1 MAHQKS
7 SLRYLNNGYK
17 SYINRYSICSTL
29 YSLSPIAGDLESGG
43 ILTYEFL
50 KDFHR
55 RSGIIAIVNFI
66 TTRVG
71 RKLKLR
77 EYEIDGAE
85 AINLVMLVLCFI
97 MEKSLV
103 EEVCTKNDIAG
114 FIRRM
119 DVDYLKKNIS
129 DEEYVT
135 ISDYIVKDCL
145 QNSGIPYYFDT
156 YNFETGKEEK
166 INVKLIDDKRVALG
180 AETAYSYYMTPQ
192 GYKFMFNTLEIED
205 AMKVS
210 IEQFKLSLS
219 IKKRNFNAAR
229 NNVDSLFNISK
240 TQIQRINYFIKR
252 VKEDIGSTGIEE
264 YEKIYS
270 STFSSIE
277 EQKQG
282 YDSLYELIGKVEAS
296 IAGNSGALLDKDAL
310 KKEIENI
317 TYIRNRLK
325 LIINEQSN
333 LLLKQQ
339 ELQRIYHD
347 AVDNILYIGFEN
359 RMNFEEAVVK
369 KIEDNPQLSYPLVK
383 ILRPLFMPDM
393 DKLFSL
399 KKALKEQRITAHEAV
414 NEGSGILM
422 SDRYFSKLESEN
434 EIKIREISEKYVNI
448 FEKICSGARSSQDG
462 KILLSR
468 LVAVSRDE
476 YKKLVPDLKILTNVL
491 LQLGSMKEVDFAAI
505 RSQKGRTVFNPSEA
519 FDIKYCVLKLLDRD
533 RSFDS
538 IKSMKILLCRNDTI
552 FIPEKPIERGHSS
565 DLKEIPP
572 AGECLLSFD
581 RVTGL
586 SCPDM
591 LFQLEVD
598 EG

>member
-1 MAHQKS
+1 M
-7 SLRYLNNGYK
+7 
-17 SYINRYSICSTL
+17 
-29 YSLSPIAGDLESGG
+29 
-43 ILTYEFL
+43 TYDFL

-55 RSGIIAIVNFI
+55 RAEIIAIVNFI
-66 TTRVG
+66 TTRVA

-103 EEVCTKNDIAG
+103 EESCTKYDIAG
-114 FIRRM
+114 FIRRL
-119 DVDYLKKNIS
+119 DVDYLKKNIL
-129 DEEYVT
+129 DEEYLT

-156 YNFETGKEEK
+156 YNFEAGKEEK
-166 INVKLIDDKRVALG
+166 INVKLIDDKRVTLG
-180 AETAYSYYMTPQ
+180 TEAAYSYYMTPQ

-252 VKEDIGSTGIEE
+252 VREDIGSTGIEE
-264 YEKIYS
+264 YEKIYN
-270 STFSSIE
+270 STFSSIN

-296 IAGNSGALLDKDAL
+296 LGEGSGINLDKEAL
-310 KKEIENI
+310 KREIENI
-317 TYIRNRLK
+317 VYIRNRLK
-325 LIINEQSN
+325 LIIGEQSN

-339 ELQRIYHD
+339 ELQKIYNE

-369 KIEDNPQLSYPLVK
+369 IIEENPELSYPLIK
-383 ILRPLFMPDM
+383 ILRPLFMPDT
-393 DKLFSL
+393 DKHFNLR
-399 KKALKEQRITAHEAV
+399 KALKEQRIAAPEAV
-414 NEGSGILM
+414 NEGSSILM

-434 EIKIREISEKYVNI
+434 EIKIREINEKYVNI
-448 FEKICSGARSSQDG
+448 FEMICKGTKSGRDRE
-462 KILLSR
+462 ILLSQ
-468 LVAVSRDE
+468 LVAASGEE
-476 YKKLVPDLKILTNVL
+476 YKKLVPNLKILTNVL
-491 LQLGSMKEVDFAAI
+491 LQLGSMKEVDFTAI
-505 RSQKGRTVFNPSEA
+505 KSQKGRTVFNPSEA

-533 RSFDS
+533 RNFDS
-538 IKSMKILLCRNDTI
+538 IKTMKILLSRNETI
-552 FIPEKPIERGHSS
+552 FIPEKLIKRGHSS
-565 DLKEIPP
+565 DPKEILP
-572 AGECLLSFD
+572 AEECPLSFD

-591 LFQLEVD
+591 LFQVEVD
-598 EG
+598 

>member
-1 MAHQKS
+1 M
-7 SLRYLNNGYK
+7 YK
-17 SYINRYSICSTL
+17 YTDYIQCFSE
-29 YSLSPIAGDLESGG
+29 GLESGG
-43 ILTYEFL
+43 ILTYDFL

-55 RSGIIAIVNFI
+55 RTEIIAIVNFI
-66 TTRVG
+66 TTRVV

-103 EEVCTKNDIAG
+103 EETCTKNDIAG
-114 FIRRM
+114 FIRRL

-129 DEEYVT
+129 DEEYMT

-156 YNFETGKEEK
+156 YNFDTGKEEK

-180 AETAYSYYMTPQ
+180 TETAYSYYMTPQ

-264 YEKIYS
+264 YEKIYN
-270 STFSSIE
+270 STFSSID

-296 IAGNSGALLDKDAL
+296 IAENSGATLDKEAL

-325 LIINEQSN
+325 LIIGEQSN

-339 ELQRIYHD
+339 ELQKIYYE

-369 KIEDNPQLSYPLVK
+369 KIEENPELSYPLIK
-383 ILRPLFMPDM
+383 ILRPLFMPDV
-393 DKLFSL
+393 DKLFNL
-399 KKALKEQRITAHEAV
+399 KKALKEQRIAAPEAV
-414 NEGSGILM
+414 NEGSSILM
-422 SDRYFSKLESEN
+422 SDRYFSRLESEN
-434 EIKIREISEKYVNI
+434 EIKIREINEKYVNI
-448 FEKICSGARSSQDG
+448 FEMICKGAMSSHDG
-462 KILLSR
+462 KILLSQ
-468 LVAVSRDE
+468 LVADSREE

-491 LQLGSMKEVDFAAI
+491 LQLGSMKEVDFSAI

-519 FDIKYCVLKLLDRD
+519 FDIKYCVLKLLDKD
-533 RSFDS
+533 RSFYS
-538 IKSMKILLCRNDTI
+538 IKIMKILLSRNETI
-552 FIPEKPIERGHSS
+552 FIPERLSEGIER
-565 DLKEIPP
+565 
-572 AGECLLSFD
+572 
-581 RVTGL
+581 VMGL
-586 SCPDM
+586 SCPDI
-591 LFQLEVD
+591 LFQVEVD
-598 EG
+598 G